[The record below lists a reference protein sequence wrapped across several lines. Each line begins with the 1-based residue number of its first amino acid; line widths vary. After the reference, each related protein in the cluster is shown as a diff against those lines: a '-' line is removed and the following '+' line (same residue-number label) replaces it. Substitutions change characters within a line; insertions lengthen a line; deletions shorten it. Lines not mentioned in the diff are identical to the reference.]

1 MRTFRAGN
9 IEVMREDLDY
19 PDFPLKMSYDE
30 IENLDLG
37 EYSEEGWRLP
47 TYNEIR
53 YIYKVCNCAAYNRA
67 EWNSQKWTI
76 GDFGDESYWASSASS
91 TPLILFD
98 FLGGSIESW
107 AKGKLR
113 LVRNIEK

>member
-9 IEVMREDLDY
+9 LEVMRDDLDY

-37 EYSEEGWRLP
+37 KYSEEGWRIP
-47 TYNEIR
+47 TSKEIR
-53 YIYKVCNCAAYNRA
+53 YIYKLCNCAAYNRT
-67 EWNSQKWTI
+67 EWNSQKWSI
-76 GDFGDESYWASSASS
+76 GKFGDDSYWAESNSSV
-91 TPLILFD
+91 PFILFD
-98 FLGGSIESW
+98 FLSGSVEAW

-113 LVRNIEK
+113 LVRNIE